1 MTTIDRD
8 QIKARIKK
16 AVETAGGAAKFARS
30 LDVTTEYVQ
39 HIMNGK
45 RPGPKTLR
53 AIGVVETGGIY
64 RELNKGK

>member
-1 MTTIDRD
+1 MTIIDRD
-8 QIKARIKK
+8 QLKARIRK
-16 AVETAGGAAKFARS
+16 AVEIKGGIEKFARS
-30 LDVTTEYVQ
+30 LDVTTEYVG

-64 RELNKGK
+64 RELEVRK

>member
-8 QIKARIKK
+8 QLKARIKK
-16 AVETAGGAAKFARS
+16 AVETAGGVAKFARS
-30 LDVTTEYVQ
+30 LDVTPEYVG
-39 HIMNGK
+39 HILRGK

-64 RELNKGK
+64 REMEVRK

>member
-8 QIKARIKK
+8 QLKARIRK

-45 RPGPKTLR
+45 RPGPKALR

-64 RELNKGK
+64 REMEVRK